1 MSNAVPAEISVQL
14 SLALN
19 AIERHLESTLLA
31 VHLYGSALDG
41 GLKPYSDID
50 LLVTVAAQL
59 DETVR
64 QALVVDLLEISASP
78 GQSEAL
84 RALEVTIVVH
94 GDVVPWRYPARRELQ
109 FGEWQRKD
117 ILAGIFEP
125 ATTDVDLAI
134 LLTKVRQHSLAL
146 AGSAAEDFFNPV
158 PEGDLFKA
166 LSDTLKLWNSQPDWE
181 GDERN
186 VVLTLSRIWYSAAT
200 GKIAPK
206 DIVANWAIERL
217 PDQHKPVLLEA
228 RQAYLGQGE
237 DCLASRA
244 DQLAAFVHFVK
255 HEATKLLGAM
265 PVMSK
270 TKLGIT
276 KYSIVTNSN
285 DSVTLRLMTEH
296 DLAML
301 YEWLNRSHIVEWWG
315 GEEARPTLADVQE
328 QYLPSVLAQESVT
341 PYIAMLNGEPIGYA
355 QSYVALGSGDGWWEE
370 ETDPGVRGIDQSLAN
385 ASQLGKG
392 LGTKLVR
399 ALVELL
405 FNDPEVTKIQTDP
418 SPSNLRAIR
427 CYEKAGFER
436 QGTVTTPDGP
446 AVYMVQT
453 RQAFERTRS
462 DA

>member
-228 RQAYLGQGE
+228 RQAYLGRGE

>member
-1 MSNAVPAEISVQL
+1 M
-14 SLALN
+14 
-19 AIERHLESTLLA
+19 LA

-50 LLVTVAAQL
+50 LLVTVAARL

-206 DIVANWAIERL
+206 DIVANWAMERL

-255 HEATKLLGAM
+255 HEATHNHTFRLENYLTHLL
-265 PVMSK
+265 
-270 TKLGIT
+270 
-276 KYSIVTNSN
+276 
-285 DSVTLRLMTEH
+285 
-296 DLAML
+296 
-301 YEWLNRSHIVEWWG
+301 
-315 GEEARPTLADVQE
+315 
-328 QYLPSVLAQESVT
+328 
-341 PYIAMLNGEPIGYA
+341 
-355 QSYVALGSGDGWWEE
+355 
-370 ETDPGVRGIDQSLAN
+370 
-385 ASQLGKG
+385 
-392 LGTKLVR
+392 
-399 ALVELL
+399 
-405 FNDPEVTKIQTDP
+405 
-418 SPSNLRAIR
+418 
-427 CYEKAGFER
+427 
-436 QGTVTTPDGP
+436 
-446 AVYMVQT
+446 
-453 RQAFERTRS
+453 
-462 DA
+462 

>member
-1 MSNAVPAEISVQL
+1 MSNAVPAEISVHL

-19 AIERHLESTLLA
+19 AIERHLESTLLDE
-31 VHLYGSALDG
+31 HLYGSALDG

-78 GQSEAL
+78 GQREAL
-84 RALEVTIVVH
+84 RSLEVTIVVH

-146 AGSAAEDFFNPV
+146 TGSAAEDFFNPV

-181 GDERN
+181 GDDRN
-186 VVLTLSRIWYSAAT
+186 VVLTLSRIWKSAAT
-200 GKIAPK
+200 GKTAPK
-206 DIVANWAIERL
+206 DIVANRAIECL
-217 PDQHKPVLLEA
+217 PNQHKPVLLEA

-244 DQLAAFVHFVK
+244 DPLAAFVHFVK

-265 PVMSK
+265 PVMSN
-270 TKLGIT
+270 
-276 KYSIVTNSN
+276 NSFKPN
-285 DSVTLRLMTEH
+285 PLR
-296 DLAML
+296 
-301 YEWLNRSHIVEWWG
+301 
-315 GEEARPTLADVQE
+315 
-328 QYLPSVLAQESVT
+328 
-341 PYIAMLNGEPIGYA
+341 
-355 QSYVALGSGDGWWEE
+355 GS
-370 ETDPGVRGIDQSLAN
+370 A
-385 ASQLGKG
+385 
-392 LGTKLVR
+392 
-399 ALVELL
+399 
-405 FNDPEVTKIQTDP
+405 
-418 SPSNLRAIR
+418 
-427 CYEKAGFER
+427 
-436 QGTVTTPDGP
+436 
-446 AVYMVQT
+446 
-453 RQAFERTRS
+453 
-462 DA
+462 

>member
-1 MSNAVPAEISVQL
+1 MRL
-14 SLALN
+14 S
-19 AIERHLESTLLA
+19 
-31 VHLYGSALDG
+31 D
-41 GLKPYSDID
+41 KPGRRS
-50 LLVTVAAQL
+50 LGNFCL
-59 DETVR
+59 
-64 QALVVDLLEISASP
+64 P

-206 DIVANWAIERL
+206 DIVANWAMERL

-255 HEATKLLGAM
+255 HEATKLLSAM
-265 PVMSK
+265 PVMSN
-270 TKLGIT
+270 
-276 KYSIVTNSN
+276 NSFKPTRGLIQALVPLKPSFISPMFIQTAFSFSN
-285 DSVTLRLMTEH
+285 AVQRWVCRFSGLRL
-296 DLAML
+296 
-301 YEWLNRSHIVEWWG
+301 
-315 GEEARPTLADVQE
+315 
-328 QYLPSVLAQESVT
+328 
-341 PYIAMLNGEPIGYA
+341 
-355 QSYVALGSGDGWWEE
+355 VALRWFVVFW
-370 ETDPGVRGIDQSLAN
+370 PL
-385 ASQLGKG
+385 
-392 LGTKLVR
+392 
-399 ALVELL
+399 ALV
-405 FNDPEVTKIQTDP
+405 QA
-418 SPSNLRAIR
+418 RAAIFR
-427 CYEKAGFER
+427 S
-436 QGTVTTPDGP
+436 
-446 AVYMVQT
+446 AVPP
-453 RQAFERTRS
+453 RWHRAFRS
-462 DA
+462 

>member
-1 MSNAVPAEISVQL
+1 MDSSPLVRPVETTDSASWLSMRCELWPDGTCQEHQSEIAEFLSGKVARPAAVLIAVAPDGEALGFAELSIRPYAEECYSVHRIRLRHSTYQQRKHLGAPGGWIHGGCSSTLLPETVVRGAALVPNNSFKPNLLRYTKAMAERACHGFGSTTQVGLTQALDIMSNAVPAEISVQL

-50 LLVTVAAQL
+50 LLVTVAARL

-206 DIVANWAIERL
+206 DIVANWAMERL

-255 HEATKLLGAM
+255 HEATKLLSAM
-265 PVMSK
+265 PVMSN
-270 TKLGIT
+270 
-276 KYSIVTNSN
+276 NSFKP
-285 DSVTLRLMTEH
+285 TPLRG
-296 DLAML
+296 A
-301 YEWLNRSHIVEWWG
+301 
-315 GEEARPTLADVQE
+315 A
-328 QYLPSVLAQESVT
+328 
-341 PYIAMLNGEPIGYA
+341 
-355 QSYVALGSGDGWWEE
+355 
-370 ETDPGVRGIDQSLAN
+370 
-385 ASQLGKG
+385 
-392 LGTKLVR
+392 
-399 ALVELL
+399 
-405 FNDPEVTKIQTDP
+405 
-418 SPSNLRAIR
+418 
-427 CYEKAGFER
+427 
-436 QGTVTTPDGP
+436 
-446 AVYMVQT
+446 
-453 RQAFERTRS
+453 
-462 DA
+462 

>member
-1 MSNAVPAEISVQL
+1 MVPSASLRRSLPRALDIMSNAVPAEISVQL

-206 DIVANWAIERL
+206 DVAANWVMERL
-217 PDQHKPVLLEA
+217 PVQHQPVLLEA
-228 RQAYLGQGE
+228 QQAYLGQGM

-244 DQLAAFVHFVK
+244 DQLTAFIYFVK
-255 HEATKLLGAM
+255 HEAASLLGSTPM
-265 PVMSK
+265 MS
-270 TKLGIT
+270 
-276 KYSIVTNSN
+276 NS
-285 DSVTLRLMTEH
+285 
-296 DLAML
+296 
-301 YEWLNRSHIVEWWG
+301 
-315 GEEARPTLADVQE
+315 
-328 QYLPSVLAQESVT
+328 
-341 PYIAMLNGEPIGYA
+341 
-355 QSYVALGSGDGWWEE
+355 
-370 ETDPGVRGIDQSLAN
+370 SLA
-385 ASQLGKG
+385 
-392 LGTKLVR
+392 TKKV
-399 ALVELL
+399 
-405 FNDPEVTKIQTDP
+405 P
-418 SPSNLRAIR
+418 
-427 CYEKAGFER
+427 
-436 QGTVTTPDGP
+436 
-446 AVYMVQT
+446 
-453 RQAFERTRS
+453 
-462 DA
+462 